1 MRDGQG
7 ERDTDCGRQM
17 DKDLNSDRWEGTEGQ
32 GSTDRERNM
41 DREQDRDKD
50 QDRGTKPSNVTLQNR
65 KLRLSIVRF

>member
-1 MRDGQG
+1 M
-7 ERDTDCGRQM
+7 
-17 DKDLNSDRWEGTEGQ
+17 NSDRWEGTEGQ